1 MSHNL
6 VVREGDVI
14 ICSYC
19 GLRNSVDLPINCAAK
34 TMEIELQSK
43 CANDIRAK
51 ELQSE
56 NDIRAKELQSANDI
70 RAKELQ
76 SANDIRAKELKS
88 ENDIRTLELQLKYKQ
103 LWSNFYYNLTLLIAC
118 LAAFCIVVYLL
129 SILTVEGK
137 NKYELIEKNIDKFL
151 KKHVNPKITWFLAP
165 LAASGVIRIL
175 KDSVHIFKLFHP

>member
-56 NDIRAKELQSANDI
+56 NDI

-175 KDSVHIFKLFHP
+175 KDSVHIFNIFHP

>member
-19 GLRNSVDLPINCAAK
+19 GLRNSVDLPISCAAK

-51 ELQSE
+51 ELQS
-56 NDIRAKELQSANDI
+56 ANDI
-70 RAKELQ
+70 RAE
-76 SANDIRAKELKS
+76 ELKY
-88 ENDIRTLELQLKYKQ
+88 ENDIRTLELQCDRDMKDKQ
-103 LWSNFYYNLTLLIAC
+103 LWSNFYYNLTLLTAC
-118 LAAFCIVVYLL
+118 LAAFGIVVYLL
-129 SILTVEGK
+129 SVLTVEGK
-137 NKYELIEKNIDKFL
+137 NKYELIENNIDKFL

-165 LAASGVIRIL
+165 LAASGVIRTL
-175 KDSVHIFKLFHP
+175 KDCVHLFSYFHP